1 MEYLHG
7 HTSNMGNLFRSERTR
22 VNLILILIALLF
34 SRLLCAE
41 FQKKLDAGS
50 RKVIGEVTTKLKDT
64 KRKYSS
70 EVIWEDVDIN
80 FPVYE
85 NDTIRTDEFSEVVV
99 KLKDGSQVKLNE
111 NTMAVFSFSTEDELN
126 IGLTRGGL
134 NLESSRNARLIC
146 DENHF
151 EVKQGKLSVDK
162 GYSKTVNVRVTEGE
176 VVLDSKGKKEIIDK
190 ASLVRV
196 KEQKILQKEK
206 SAKLI
211 YPISNYVS
219 SNQGA
224 EKIRFEWEPYEKNSK
239 YILEISNASTRKLIK
254 TQKVSGSSVEIS
266 LPVGNY
272 RWRLVPESKFE
283 VTSSKEQFAII
294 SSKPLQVLLP
304 QPNFKFASVK
314 QKPKIIFRW
323 AKEEFFK
330 SYTLEISNTIDFSNP
345 IFRKDSFSD
354 ELLVDNLSFGT
365 YFYRILAQPILAG
378 MQPKTSEVRK
388 FEILQIS
395 KPSPVELVSPENNK
409 EIFLAKEK
417 IPQTFVWK
425 KNNDYQSYEFEISKN
440 SDFQDVLYREKT
452 TEHFV
457 ILKQELNPAKYFWRV
472 KGNFENESLSSEVRS
487 LVAISG
493 ERIKLLTPLKQ
504 EIYEVGFVEFS
515 WSEVGSS
522 LRYVLELSKDPRFKK
537 DLLSLSVEK
546 NFLSLPIQE
555 PGKYFWRVRLADTS
569 FKKLNYEIGE
579 FTVKPEPKV
588 EILFPKDKSKVDL
601 FPVTE
606 VEFRWKEIPEAI
618 SYNLELVRLPEEKV
632 ILSKKN
638 LKTTSFII
646 QDLKLF
652 KRGNYELKLTARVNT
667 KKGEKATSQTISRF
681 EVILSKVS
689 TKEDLKFITPEKV
702 FLE

>member
-1 MEYLHG
+1 
-7 HTSNMGNLFRSERTR
+7 MGNLLSSERTR
-22 VNLILILIALLF
+22 VNLILILIVLLF
-34 SRLLCAE
+34 SHLLCRE
-41 FQKKLDAGS
+41 FQRKLDAGN
-50 RKVIGEVTTKLKDT
+50 RKVIGEVTVKLKDT

-70 EVIWEDVDIN
+70 EVIWENVDIY

-111 NTMAVFSFSTEDELN
+111 NTMAVFSFSAEDELN
-126 IGLTRGGL
+126 IGLARGGL
-134 NLESSRNARLIC
+134 DLESSSKAKLIS

-151 EVKQGKLSVDK
+151 EIKQGKLSVDK
-162 GYSKTVNVRVTEGE
+162 GYSKTVNVKVTEGE

-190 ASLVRV
+190 DSLVKVR
-196 KEQKILQKEK
+196 EEKILQKEK
-206 SAKLI
+206 SAKLVS
-211 YPISNYVS
+211 PVSLYVS
-219 SNQGA
+219 SNQEV
-224 EKIRFEWEPYEKNSK
+224 EKIQFEWQPYEKNSR
-239 YILEISNASTRKLIK
+239 YILEISNASNRKLIK
-254 TQKVSGSSVEIS
+254 SQKVSGNSYEIS

-272 RWRLVPESKFE
+272 RWRLVPESKNE
-283 VTSSKEQFAII
+283 VTSSVGQFAIV
-294 SSKPLQVLLP
+294 SSKPLQVLFP
-304 QPNFKFASVK
+304 QPNYKFASVK
-314 QKPKIIFRW
+314 QKPKVIFRW
-323 AKEEFFK
+323 VKEEFFK
-330 SYTLEISNTIDFSNP
+330 DYTLEISNTADFSQP
-345 IFRKDSFSD
+345 ILRKDSFSD
-354 ELLVDNLSFGT
+354 ELLVDNLSYGT
-365 YFYRILAQPILAG
+365 YFYRIVAQPILAG

-388 FEILQIS
+388 FEIIQIP

-409 EIFLAKEK
+409 EIFLAKDK
-417 IPQTFVWK
+417 ILQTFVWK
-425 KNNDYQSYEFEISKN
+425 KNRDYQSYEFEISKH

-457 ILKQELNPAKYFWRV
+457 ILKQELSPAKYFWRV
-472 KGNFENESLSSEVRS
+472 KGDFENEWISSEVRS

-493 ERIKLLTPLKQ
+493 EKIKLLTPLKQ

-515 WSEVGSS
+515 WSEVDST
-522 LRYVLELSKDPRFKK
+522 LRYVLELSKDPNFKK
-537 DLLSLSVEK
+537 NVLSFNVEK

-555 PGKYFWRVRLADTS
+555 AGKYFWRVRLADSTS
-569 FKKLNYEIGE
+569 KKLSYEIGE

-618 SYNLELVRLPEEKV
+618 SYNLELVRLPEGNI
-632 ILSKKN
+632 ILNKKN
-638 LKTTSFII
+638 LKQTSFTIE
-646 QDLKLF
+646 DLKLF
-652 KRGNYELKLTARVNT
+652 KRGNYELKLTARVKT

-689 TKEDLKFITPEKV
+689 TKEDLKFITPEEI